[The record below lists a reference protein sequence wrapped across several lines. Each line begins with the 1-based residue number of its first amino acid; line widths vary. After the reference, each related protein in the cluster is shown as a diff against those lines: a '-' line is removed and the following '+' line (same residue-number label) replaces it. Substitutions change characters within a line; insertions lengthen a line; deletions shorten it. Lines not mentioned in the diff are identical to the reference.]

1 MADDTMKVR
10 LGISA
15 CLLGEKVRYDG
26 QHKLDRSLRD
36 TLGKYVE
43 FVPVCPEVECGLGV
57 PREAMRLVGD
67 PAAPRLTTIRT
78 KRDLTDRMLAWA
90 DKRVEELAKEDL
102 HGYIFKA
109 KSPSSGMDRVKVYNE
124 KGGVIG
130 KTSGLFA
137 KAFMARFPLLPVED
151 EGRLSDPDLR
161 ENFIERVFTLKR
173 YREACVGRKGSKKL
187 LSRIMA
193 FHARNKYL
201 AMAHNEQ
208 RARAMGKLLA
218 GADAANAVVVCKAYE
233 AELLQA
239 LATPATLRKHV
250 NVLQHIAGF
259 FKKQLDADEK
269 RELMEIVQAY
279 KDGHIPL
286 IVPVT
291 MLNHYARKYGSVFLK
306 DQCYLHPHPLELK
319 LRNHA

>member
-1 MADDTMKVR
+1 MSVR

-36 TLGKYVE
+36 TLGRHVE

-67 PAAPRLTTIRT
+67 QAAPRLTTIRT
-78 KRDLTDRMLAWA
+78 RRDLTDRMLAWA
-90 DKRVEELAKEDL
+90 ERRTDELAKADL
-102 HGYIFKA
+102 HGFVFKA
-109 KSPSSGMDRVKVYNE
+109 KSPSSGMERVKVYNE

-130 KTSGLFA
+130 KAPGLFA
-137 KAFMARFPLLPVED
+137 RVFMARFPLLPVED

-173 YREACVGRKGSKKL
+173 YREACADTSGSAKTT
-187 LSRIMA
+187 SRIMA
-193 FHARNKYL
+193 FHARNKFL
-201 AMAHNEQ
+201 IMAHNET
-208 RARAMGKLLA
+208 RARVMGRRLA
-218 GADAANAVVVCKAYE
+218 EAVKPADADALRAEYE
-233 AELLQA
+233 NDLLRA
-239 LATPATLRKHV
+239 MATLATPRKHV
-250 NVLQHIAGF
+250 NVLQHIVGF
-259 FKKQLDADEK
+259 FKRDLDAAEK
-269 RELMEIVQAY
+269 KEWQDILQAY
-279 KDGHIPL
+279 KDGLLPL

-291 MLNHYARKYGSVFLK
+291 MLNHYARAYGSVFLRE
-306 DQCYLHPHPLELK
+306 QTYLQPHPLELK

>member
-1 MADDTMKVR
+1 MDETMKVR
-10 LGISA
+10 LGIST

-36 TLGKYVE
+36 TLGRHVE

-67 PAAPRLTTIRT
+67 PAAPRLITIRT

-90 DKRVEELAKEDL
+90 GKRVVELEKEQL

-109 KSPSSGMDRVKVYNE
+109 KSPSSGMERVKVYNE

-137 KAFMARFPLLPVED
+137 KMFMDHFPLLPVED

-173 YREACVGRKGSKKL
+173 YREACVGRHGSKKL
-187 LSRIMA
+187 LSRVMD
-193 FHARNKYL
+193 FHARNKFLIL
-201 AMAHNEQ
+201 AHHEQ
-208 RARAMGKLLA
+208 RARAMGRLLA
-218 GADAANAVVVCKAYE
+218 GADSRDPGDVCRAYE
-233 AELLQA
+233 AELLKA
-239 LATPATLRKHV
+239 MATRATPSRHV
-250 NVLQHIAGF
+250 NVLQHLAGF
-259 FKKQLDADEK
+259 FKTELTADEK
-269 RELMEIVQAY
+269 QELLELFQAY
-279 KDGHIPL
+279 KAGHIPL

-291 MLNHYARKYGSVFLK
+291 LLNHYARKYGPETLTAQS
-306 DQCYLHPHPLELK
+306 YLNPHPLELK